1 LDFRYWLRQLHW
13 AGSSWT
19 NIGHPVKTGEK
30 IMKKLA
36 SIAIIVLM
44 GLPALAAKQKNTG
57 IIKDLQP
64 TNFAPA
70 KKKHQQYDFSIDTVV
85 NSYQCRTSQDHSTNA
100 TNFPVGS
107 SVDFIID
114 GHDAEIKTPTRKSA
128 KCRITRVQA
137 LP

>member
-1 LDFRYWLRQLHW
+1 MRKF
-13 AGSSWT
+13 
-19 NIGHPVKTGEK
+19 
-30 IMKKLA
+30 A

-44 GLPALAAKQKNTG
+44 GLPAMAAKRTDTG
-57 IIKDLQP
+57 IIRDVQP

-85 NSYQCRTSQDHSTNA
+85 NSYQCRTSQDHSVNA
-100 TNFPVGS
+100 TDFPVGS
-107 SVDFIID
+107 SVDFIVN
-114 GHDAEIKTPTRKSA
+114 GKDAEIKTPTRKSA